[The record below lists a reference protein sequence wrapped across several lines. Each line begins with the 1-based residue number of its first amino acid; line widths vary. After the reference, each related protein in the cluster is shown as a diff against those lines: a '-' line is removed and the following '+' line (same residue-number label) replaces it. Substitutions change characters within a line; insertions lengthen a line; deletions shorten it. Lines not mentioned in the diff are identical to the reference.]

1 MRFFRNF
8 HEREFEAAFSILEL
22 IQSRI
27 PRGIGWDRPHWCLNR
42 NGKFDT
48 RFFYHKIR
56 GTTPSYL
63 PWKGIWKV
71 KVPKRVA
78 FFLWTAAYGRILT
91 LDNLMLWGLPLANR
105 CFMCFCSAEFVDH
118 LLIHCLVAY
127 SLWLQML
134 QAFGIQWVMP
144 GSVESL
150 VSCWS
155 KWFGKYALDVWNMV
169 LGCLMWDVWLE
180 RNRRS
185 FEVLKRTLDQLQ
197 ALSRNTLFEWA
208 KCWGYSNCSSALEFF
223 STLSSAT

>member
-78 FFLWTAAYGRILT
+78 FFLWTAAYDRILT

-155 KWFGKYALDVWNMV
+155 KWFGKYASDVWNMV